1 MHEGKH
7 GILDGVEDMDDLF
20 GLEDDEE
27 EIENETKNKDAKQK
41 GENKS

>member
-20 GLEDDEE
+20 GLEDDDE
-27 EIENETKNKDAKQK
+27 EIENKTKNKDAKQK
-41 GENKS
+41 NENQS

>member
-20 GLEDDEE
+20 GLEDDDE
-27 EIENETKNKDAKQK
+27 EIENKTKNKDAKQK
-41 GENKS
+41 NETQS

>member
-27 EIENETKNKDAKQK
+27 EIENEIKNKDAKQK